1 MATMVASFAF
11 LSAASVE
18 WLLYLAIWLAPV
30 ALAVLVALCI
40 MLYLVMIAPC
50 NAHDKSFPNT

>member
-1 MATMVASFAF
+1 MVASFAF

-18 WLLYLAIWLAPV
+18 WLLYLAICMAPV

-40 MLYLVMIAPC
+40 MLYLVMIVPC
-50 NAHDKSFPNT
+50 NVHDKSFPNT